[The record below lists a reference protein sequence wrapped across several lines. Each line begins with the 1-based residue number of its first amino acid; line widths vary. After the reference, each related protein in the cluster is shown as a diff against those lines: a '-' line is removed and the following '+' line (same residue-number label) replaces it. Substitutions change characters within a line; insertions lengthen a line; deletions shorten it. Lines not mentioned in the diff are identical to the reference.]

1 VALSRRL
8 LARRLNAQRAPGLE
22 KHDVPFRALQRGINR
37 MRDTATYVF
46 VHLVWA
52 TWDRLP
58 LLVGERQTE
67 VYTAIQRECA
77 VLRVDVLALGGVA
90 DHVHL
95 LVDLPPTVA
104 ISHLVKQVKG
114 SSSHLANERGD
125 RGTLF
130 KWQGDY
136 GAFTLAR
143 QDVPY
148 VRDYIRNQELHHR
161 NHSTDPD
168 LEWLE

>member
-1 VALSRRL
+1 
-8 LARRLNAQRAPGLE
+8 
-22 KHDVPFRALQRGINR
+22 
-37 MRDTATYVF
+37 MRDTATYVY

-58 LLVGERQTE
+58 LLVGERKTE

-77 VLRVDVLALGGVA
+77 VLRADVLALGGVV

-95 LVDLPPTVA
+95 LIDLPPTVS
-104 ISHLVKQVKG
+104 ISNLVKQVKG
-114 SSSHLANERGD
+114 ASSHLASARGN
-125 RGTLF
+125 GATPF
-130 KWQGDY
+130 KWQGAY

-148 VRDYIRNQELHHR
+148 VRDYIQNQELHHR
-161 NHSTDPD
+161 NHSIDPD
-168 LEWLE
+168 LERWLCE